1 MLFYFSPAPST
12 PPAKEEEWSDIPSDV
27 VHLKDD
33 TFDDFIANNPSVLV
47 MFYAPCKYHFF
58 FIYLYLPGLVGTRKS
73 KSLTCLFSVS
83 CYHFV
88 INWFLLKKK
97 KAIQS
102 ERVTYINVVSGPQR
116 SSLRRQDHG
125 TTVMDSFMSSLLCI
139 DSWPFRVWSLQ
150 SYEAWIHR
158 CSQNNEG
165 GGGTFSLNIW
175 QSAINS
181 ILSE

>member
-58 FIYLYLPGLVGTRKS
+58 LFLLAWPCRNSKS
-73 KSLTCLFSVS
+73 KSPTCLFSVS

-88 INWFLLKKK
+88 IN
-97 KAIQS
+97 
-102 ERVTYINVVSGPQR
+102 
-116 SSLRRQDHG
+116 
-125 TTVMDSFMSSLLCI
+125 
-139 DSWPFRVWSLQ
+139 
-150 SYEAWIHR
+150 
-158 CSQNNEG
+158 
-165 GGGTFSLNIW
+165 
-175 QSAINS
+175 
-181 ILSE
+181 

>member
-83 CYHFV
+83 LLSLCDKLIFV
-88 INWFLLKKK
+88 KKK
-97 KAIQS
+97 KKQ
-102 ERVTYINVVSGPQR
+102 
-116 SSLRRQDHG
+116 
-125 TTVMDSFMSSLLCI
+125 
-139 DSWPFRVWSLQ
+139 FRVK
-150 SYEAWIHR
+150 
-158 CSQNNEG
+158 G
-165 GGGTFSLNIW
+165 
-175 QSAINS
+175 
-181 ILSE
+181 

>member
-58 FIYLYLPGLVGTRKS
+58 LNLFIPAWPCRNSKVKISYLS
-73 KSLTCLFSVS
+73 FQC
-83 CYHFV
+83 
-88 INWFLLKKK
+88 FLLSLCDKLIFVKKK
-97 KAIQS
+97 KAIHS
-102 ERVTYINVVSGPQR
+102 EWATYINVVSGPQR
-116 SSLRRQDHG
+116 SSLVRQDHG

-139 DSWPFRVWSLQ
+139 DSWSFRVWSLQ
-150 SYEAWIHR
+150 SYEA
-158 CSQNNEG
+158 
-165 GGGTFSLNIW
+165 
-175 QSAINS
+175 
-181 ILSE
+181 

>member
-58 FIYLYLPGLVGTRKS
+58 FIYLYLPGLVGTQKS

-97 KAIQS
+97 KAIHS
-102 ERVTYINVVSGPQR
+102 EWATYINVVSGPQR
-116 SSLRRQDHG
+116 SSLVRQDHG
-125 TTVMDSFMSSLLCI
+125 TTVMDSFMSILLCI
-139 DSWPFRVWSLQ
+139 DSWPFRVWSL
-150 SYEAWIHR
+150 
-158 CSQNNEG
+158 
-165 GGGTFSLNIW
+165 
-175 QSAINS
+175 
-181 ILSE
+181 

>member
-58 FIYLYLPGLVGTRKS
+58 FYFFFPGLVGTRKS
-73 KSLTCLFSVS
+73 KSPTCLFSVS

-88 INWFLLKKK
+88 IN
-97 KAIQS
+97 
-102 ERVTYINVVSGPQR
+102 
-116 SSLRRQDHG
+116 
-125 TTVMDSFMSSLLCI
+125 
-139 DSWPFRVWSLQ
+139 
-150 SYEAWIHR
+150 
-158 CSQNNEG
+158 
-165 GGGTFSLNIW
+165 
-175 QSAINS
+175 
-181 ILSE
+181 

>member
-58 FIYLYLPGLVGTRKS
+58 L
-73 KSLTCLFSVS
+73 
-83 CYHFV
+83 
-88 INWFLLKKK
+88 FLLAWPCRNSKVKISYLSFQCFLLSLCDKLIFVKKK

-116 SSLRRQDHG
+116 SSLGRQDHG

-150 SYEAWIHR
+150 SYEA
-158 CSQNNEG
+158 
-165 GGGTFSLNIW
+165 
-175 QSAINS
+175 
-181 ILSE
+181 